1 MAGDG
6 VRALGALVVAGGLA
20 VAAVQAAPYLP
31 RAESEAAMPAEMVYT
46 IINLTE
52 DYDVLSRCPLDL
64 DHAKAEAEAGMNGRA
79 VTPVYSPIADGP
91 GVLVHEVTAN
101 LGQGAAECLWTSQ
114 ARYAGGSTPEVSD
127 RPDRPYSSL
136 ERASRTIA
144 LD

>member
-1 MAGDG
+1 MADDG
-6 VRALGALVVAGGLA
+6 VRALGALVVASGLA
-20 VAAVQAAPYLP
+20 VAAVQAAPYLR
-31 RAESEAAMPAEMVYT
+31 RAENEAVMPVEMVYT

-52 DYDVLSRCPLDL
+52 DYDVLARCPLEL
-64 DHAKAEAEAGMNGRA
+64 DDAKAQAEAGMSSRS

-101 LGQGAAECLWTSQ
+101 LASDAEDCLWTSQ
-114 ARYAGGSTPEVSD
+114 ARYGGGTTPTVSD

-136 ERASRTIA
+136 DRASRAIA